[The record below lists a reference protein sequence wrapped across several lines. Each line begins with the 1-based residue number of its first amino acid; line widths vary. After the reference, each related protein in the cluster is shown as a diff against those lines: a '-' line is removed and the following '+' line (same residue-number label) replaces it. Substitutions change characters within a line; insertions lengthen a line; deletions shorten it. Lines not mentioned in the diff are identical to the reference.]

1 MAFFYKRKYLCF
13 MKLSELQKD
22 STAIITSLEALK
34 DVNQIRLMEIGF
46 VAGKQIKHLQSS
58 ILNGPISY
66 EIEGTIIALSKSDT
80 EKIEIS

>member
-1 MAFFYKRKYLCF
+1 

-22 STAIITSLEALK
+22 STAIITSLEDLK

-46 VAGKQIKHLQSS
+46 VPGKQIKRLQSS